1 MAGSKKSKK
10 KGEGAS
16 SKQKE
21 NSSQQKM
28 EKILAQNATITQN
41 SFDELMNEENVQT
54 SNTQANKMKQGDNQ
68 RKGDS
73 ELDDS
78 SVDEWADETSSEEE
92 DTSEESSDE
101 QAEQLTQTFGG
112 SLSDK
117 DDLQKEKGENEM
129 KEGTYKKNFLR
140 EEQIR

>member
-1 MAGSKKSKK
+1 MSTYKTTKTIEITDPNQLRVDIYADDWQMAGSKKSKK

-101 QAEQLTQTFGG
+101 QAEQLTQTFCGI
-112 SLSDK
+112 
-117 DDLQKEKGENEM
+117 
-129 KEGTYKKNFLR
+129 THR
-140 EEQIR
+140 